1 MSAIVYELAYE
12 LKLSLKAF
20 LSKII
25 TVHFCWT
32 LLRKL
37 RLTPISQ
44 GFLIYLERKRVSWK
58 KATEHFMNLKQ
69 SNGFDL
75 LMGGFIS
82 SASHEAHF
90 NLVATL
96 TVL

>member
-1 MSAIVYELAYE
+1 
-12 LKLSLKAF
+12 
-20 LSKII
+20 
-25 TVHFCWT
+25 
-32 LLRKL
+32 
-37 RLTPISQ
+37 
-44 GFLIYLERKRVSWK
+44 
-58 KATEHFMNLKQ
+58 MNLKQ

-96 TVL
+96 TVLWNNKVDFVIQLVSPLLGYKEIYAFMHWSTCWSRLPLTDSLNDFKYD